1 MTGWAI
7 GDDGEV
13 DAVGEAESLYNKLE
27 HAILPLYYGKP
38 DAYAAIRRSA
48 ISLNGSYF
56 HTQRMV
62 LQYVRNSYLGVEP
75 SKKESPPARN
85 GHWHLV
91 ILMRPKLAQN
101 LDSSETIFSPILTTL
116 FEIYREY
123 RENFSGQIA
132 TYIPELA
139 KADPAQ
145 FGIALA
151 TADGEIYEV
160 GDSRQLFTIQSI
172 SKRRKR
178 RLGDRLNGK

>member
-1 MTGWAI
+1 
-7 GDDGEV
+7 
-13 DAVGEAESLYNKLE
+13 
-27 HAILPLYYGKP
+27 
-38 DAYAAIRRSA
+38 
-48 ISLNGSYF
+48 
-56 HTQRMV
+56 
-62 LQYVRNSYLGVEP
+62 
-75 SKKESPPARN
+75 
-85 GHWHLV
+85 
-91 ILMRPKLAQN
+91 MRPELAQN
-101 LDSSETIFSPILTTL
+101 LDSAETIFSPILTTL

-172 SKRRKR
+172 SKPFVYA
-178 RLGDRLNGK
+178 LALEDNGIEQVLQKVGV